1 MATPRPRLVPPSALG
16 LVFVGGAGGTTLRY
30 LLEAA
35 FGPGPGEWPWVT
47 LAINVLGSFLLGAL
61 TTALTRH
68 RDPRRGQQLRWSLGT
83 GAIGGFTT
91 YSTFVL
97 EVHHLAL
104 DGHVLVGA
112 GYAVGSIVLGVAAA
126 YGGVVL
132 AGPRGA
138 GRRVGEGA
146 A

>member
-1 MATPRPRLVPPSALG
+1 MTTPRPRLVPPSALG
-16 LVFVGGAGGTTLRY
+16 LVFVGGACGTLLRY

-35 FGPGPGEWPWVT
+35 LGAEPGEWPLVT
-47 LAINVLGSFLLGAL
+47 MAINVLGSFLLGAL
-61 TTALTRH
+61 TTVLARH

-112 GYAVGSIVLGVAAA
+112 AYAVSSVLLGVAAA
-126 YGGVVL
+126 YLGVLL
-132 AGPRGA
+132 AGPLTA
-138 GRRVGEGA
+138 RRRTEEEA